1 MVKMHMEGGKNVSR
15 AIESDYVWKGAG
27 VILPFDVGNSADI
40 MGLFY
45 IEETQK

>member
-15 AIESDYVWKGAG
+15 AIESGYVWKGAG